1 MKNDFFIFSAKNKT
15 LTPGQAEIV
24 NYLDYH
30 KGKISQAE
38 RMKLLKAMQTL
49 CEGIDI
55 IEIEQIQVTNEE
67 FLNRSVSPFMNQ
79 TLDSS
84 IGQRFKRSTFAFC
97 NASQA

>member
-15 LTPGQAEIV
+15 LTPGQAKIV

-38 RMKLLKAMQTL
+38 RTKLLKAMQTL

-67 FLNRSVSPFMNQ
+67 FLNRSVSPFTNQ

-84 IGQRFKRSTFAFC
+84 IGQRFKRSTFVICDTA
-97 NASQA
+97 QA